1 MLAAQVALDSHAL
14 LRLLRDEPG
23 AETVSQLLEKASQR
37 DQAVHMTEV
46 NYAEVQY
53 IIRRKDGDAVWAA
66 IAGELGAA
74 PIEFH
79 PATRPLAD
87 LAAGFKARFR
97 LGLADAFAAA
107 LAKDMKAE
115 LVTGDPE
122 FRALEKEIR
131 IQWLK

>member
-66 IAGELGAA
+66 IAGELRAA

-97 LGLADAFAAA
+97 LSLADAFAAA

-122 FRALEKEIR
+122 FKALEKEIR